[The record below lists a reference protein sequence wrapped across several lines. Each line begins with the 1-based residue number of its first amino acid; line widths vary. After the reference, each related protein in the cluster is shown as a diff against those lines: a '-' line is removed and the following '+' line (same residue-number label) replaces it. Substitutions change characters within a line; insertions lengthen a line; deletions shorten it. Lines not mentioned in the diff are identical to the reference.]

1 MKATHPKLRI
11 LKRTDDSLAT
21 LRGVHMKRLIY
32 ILAPVVAGSIILYFF
47 LKEVFAGNIILQPVL
62 LRLGILEIRWYG
74 VLIATGVVLAY
85 LVGRKLAIRE
95 GLSED
100 HLIEGVFLGVILG
113 IIGARLWFVAFSW
126 ELFRDDPGSVLRF
139 WEGFSGLA
147 IHGAI
152 FGALVAIYL
161 YTKFRKKAKASFLQG
176 TDLFVAVLPLAQAIG
191 RWGNFINYEA
201 YGEPTSLPWRM
212 FVPRAY
218 RMPGYEGFEYFHP
231 TFLYESLW
239 NIGVFLVLIFVM
251 KRRRRHGVVTGLYMI
266 LYSIARYFIEPLR
279 LDSLYIGEI
288 RTAQLTSIALIFLG
302 FAIMIYSRYKGT
314 EVRKAS

>member
-1 MKATHPKLRI
+1 M
-11 LKRTDDSLAT
+11 
-21 LRGVHMKRLIY
+21 
-32 ILAPVVAGSIILYFF
+32 
-47 LKEVFAGNIILQPVL
+47 
-62 LRLGILEIRWYG
+62 
-74 VLIATGVVLAY
+74 
-85 LVGRKLAIRE
+85 
-95 GLSED
+95 
-100 HLIEGVFLGVILG
+100 GVIFG

-152 FGALVAIYL
+152 FGGLVAIYL
-161 YTKFRKKAKASFLQG
+161 YTKFRKQAKASFLQG
-176 TDLFVAVLPLAQAIG
+176 TDLFVSVLPMAQAIG
-191 RWGNFINYEA
+191 RWGNFTNYEA
-201 YGEPTSLPWRM
+201 YGEPTNLPWKM

-218 RMPGYEGFEYFHP
+218 RMPGYESFEYFHP
-231 TFLYESLW
+231 TFLYESMW
-239 NIGVFLVLIFVM
+239 NICVFLVLISVM
-251 KRRRRHGVVTGLYMI
+251 TRRKRHGIVTGLYMI

-314 EVRKAS
+314 EVRKAF